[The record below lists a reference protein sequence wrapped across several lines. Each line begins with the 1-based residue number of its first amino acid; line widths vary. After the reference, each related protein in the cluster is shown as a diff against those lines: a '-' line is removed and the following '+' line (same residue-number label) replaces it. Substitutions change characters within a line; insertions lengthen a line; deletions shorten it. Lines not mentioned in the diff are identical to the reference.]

1 MATPELRLQRPE
13 PAKRRLASRRAPA
26 ALRLLQAERSEEV
39 YPILLEEIVGL
50 GFERT
55 FIVAVDFETGEVLPS
70 ASLNCSKTYLERFR
84 SSLFA
89 ADNPVVDVRS
99 EEHTS
104 ELQSLRHLVCR
115 LLL

>member
-1 MATPELRLQRPE
+1 MATPELRLQKPE
-13 PAKRRLASRRAPA
+13 PGKRRLRVSSRGAPA
-26 ALRLLQAERSEEV
+26 ALRVLQADRSEEV

-70 ASLNCSKTYLERFR
+70 ASLNCSKSYLERFR

-89 ADNPVVDVRS
+89 ADKPGVDVLHSQRS
-99 EEHTS
+99 RVVRNA
-104 ELQSLRHLVCR
+104 SLH
-115 LLL
+115 